1 MKKTSFIT
9 LVLLLFACNLLA
21 QETPEEL
28 YNKAIELKK
37 NNNCPQ
43 ALILLEK
50 ATTLKPDFGEAWL
63 ELGWCQNEL
72 NNHEAAIVK
81 LEKAKTL
88 LSNNY
93 RINYELGHAYYFLD
107 SVTLSL
113 KYLKEAIRLKS
124 DYQPSFVGMGDLYK
138 DKIKSTA
145 EALVWYLKA
154 YAIDSTHKK
163 TNYWIGWCYND
174 LEKFD
179 KAISFLEKVIAADPG
194 NTLAIIEMGFSLYS
208 VEKYDQAIN
217 VLKNVP
223 QAQLKPE
230 LAVYYAGLCYVR
242 KGDKAEAVNS
252 YNELV
257 ILNSKYALTLLSEIK
272 KLK

>member
-1 MKKTSFIT
+1 MKKTSFIA
-9 LVLLLFACNLLA
+9 LLLLVISCNLLA

-28 YNKAIELKK
+28 YNKAIEFKK
-37 NNNCPQ
+37 NNNCAQ

-50 ATTLKPDFGEAWL
+50 AIILKPNFGDAWL
-63 ELGWCQNEL
+63 ESGWCQNEL
-72 NNHEAAIVK
+72 NNHQAAIEK

-107 SVTLSL
+107 SVAFSL

-124 DYQPSFVGMGDLYK
+124 DFQPSFVGLGDLYK
-138 DKIKSTA
+138 DKIKNTA
-145 EALVWYLKA
+145 EALTWYLKA

-179 KAISFLEKVIAADPG
+179 KAIPFLEKVIAVDPG
-194 NTLAIIEMGFSLYS
+194 NTLAIIELGFSLYS
-208 VEKYDQAIN
+208 VEKYDQAID
-217 VLKNVP
+217 VLKNIAGVQP
-223 QAQLKPE
+223 KPE
-230 LAVYYAGLCYVR
+230 LVIYYTGLCHVR
-242 KGDKAEAVNS
+242 KGNKTEAVDS

>member
-1 MKKTSFIT
+1 MKKSSFIA
-9 LVLLLFACNLLA
+9 LVLLVIACNLQA

-28 YNKAIELKK
+28 YNKAIEFKK
-37 NNNCPQ
+37 NNNCVQ
-43 ALILLEK
+43 ALVLLEK
-50 ATTLKPDFGEAWL
+50 AITLKPNFGEAWL
-63 ELGWCQNEL
+63 ESGWCQNEL
-72 NNHEAAIVK
+72 NNHEDAIVK
-81 LEKAKTL
+81 LEKARTL

-107 SVTLSL
+107 SIAISL
-113 KYLKEAIRLKS
+113 KYLKEAFRLKS
-124 DYQPSFVGMGDLYK
+124 DYHPSLVGLGDLYK
-138 DKIKSTA
+138 DKIKNTT

-179 KAISFLEKVIAADPG
+179 KAIPFLEKIIAADPG
-194 NTLAIIEMGFSLYS
+194 NTLAIIELGFSLYS
-208 VEKYDQAIN
+208 LEKYDQAID
-217 VLKNVP
+217 VLKNLPVVQP
-223 QAQLKPE
+223 KPE
-230 LAVYYAGLCYVR
+230 LAIYYTGLCHVR
-242 KGDKAEAVNS
+242 KGDKTEAVKS